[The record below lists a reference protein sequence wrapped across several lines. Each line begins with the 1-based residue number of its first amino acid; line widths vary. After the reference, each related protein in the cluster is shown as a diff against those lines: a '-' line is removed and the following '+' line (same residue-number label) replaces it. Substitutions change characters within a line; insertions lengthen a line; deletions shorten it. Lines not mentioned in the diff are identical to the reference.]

1 MTLKNKFPGVGSYNL
16 TIDNSRMRR
25 APSIS
30 MGREKRG
37 SIASE
42 KEQKMR
48 PGVGSHNL
56 TLTLK
61 KSAPSFGFGT
71 SQRPSLTGKFNT
83 PAPGAYKLP
92 TRIADVPNHS
102 GAKGKADFHYV

>member
-1 MTLKNKFPGVGSYNL
+1 MNMKNKFPGVGQYNIMSDQ
-16 TIDNSRMRR
+16 TRMRR

-30 MGREKRG
+30 MGREKRE
-37 SIASE
+37 SLASE

-56 TLTLK
+56 TLSFK
-61 KSAPSFGFGT
+61 RSAPSFGFGT
-71 SQRPSLTGKFNT
+71 SKRPELTNKLNT

-92 TRIADVPNHS
+92 VRFADVPNHS
-102 GAKGKADFHYV
+102 GAKGNADFHKV